1 MVAVKVQISD
11 ISTVLP
17 GPIYQKQGLVRAA
30 LSASWIKAAFLF
42 KWANKML
49 VRVDKTRML

>member
-1 MVAVKVQISD
+1 MVAVKVQISY
-11 ISTVLP
+11 ISAVLP

-30 LSASWIKAAFLF
+30 LSASRIKAAFLF